1 MSGNDTPKADNGQAR
16 TTDQRPKYEGD
27 PNAVVQLA
35 EALTQQLQAIAS
47 SYKSPPTT
55 TTTTTPSALDAQ
67 QVRLTTRYGALSN
80 MIGNFGRHGV
90 ARAGIITPP
99 PQLVDNDRKLTFGA
113 PIPGAYNVVTFD
125 AGGNLLER
133 KRFNANGVTVAN
145 GQKIQTVEI
154 ENAQGITFLFGF
166 VARPVPASQV

>member
-1 MSGNDTPKADNGQAR
+1 MSGTDSTPKADNGQAR
-16 TTDQRPKYEGD
+16 TTEERSTYDD

-47 SYKSPPTT
+47 GYKTSSTT
-55 TTTTTPSALDAQ
+55 STAPSVLDNQ

-99 PQLVDNDRKLTFGA
+99 PQLINHDSKLTFGA
-113 PIPGAYNVVTFD
+113 PIAGAATVVTFD

-133 KRFNANGVTVAN
+133 KRFNANGVTVQN
-145 GQKIQTVEI
+145 GQRIQTIEI
-154 ENAQGITFLFGF
+154 ENAQGVAFLFGF
-166 VARPVPASQV
+166 VVRPITSSQG